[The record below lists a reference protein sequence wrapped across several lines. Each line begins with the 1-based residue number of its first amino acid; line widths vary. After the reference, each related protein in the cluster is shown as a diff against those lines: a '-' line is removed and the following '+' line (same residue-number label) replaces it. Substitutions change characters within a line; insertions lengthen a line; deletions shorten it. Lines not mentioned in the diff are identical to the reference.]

1 MSYNVLSQA
10 AAEVADPGNAPAVAI
25 GPYLL
30 RTGQTHLLRVISIY
44 AQRGDS
50 REQLR
55 LLYLNAPALA
65 LWREMGKTANTF
77 GETKRPPAEATLVFG
92 VPFSD

>member
-1 MSYNVLSQA
+1 MSYHVLSQT
-10 AAEVADPGNAPAVAI
+10 AAEVADLENAPAVAI

-30 RTGQTHLLRVISIY
+30 KTQQTHLLRVISVY
-44 AQRGDS
+44 AKRGDS

-65 LWREMGKTANTF
+65 LWREMGQRANIQ
-77 GETKRPPAEATLVFG
+77 GETRRPPPEATLAFG
-92 VPFSD
+92 VPFSE